1 MKTLAQIENPVL
13 GPAGKQ
19 TGLSFFQ
26 NFIPAAINL
35 AFVIATVIFLFML
48 IFGAI
53 QWIASGGD
61 KQALEAARG
70 RVTNAI
76 IGIVI
81 LFALF
86 AIVNLISH
94 FFGNIPILN
103 PTITPLT
110 K

>member
-1 MKTLAQIENPVL
+1 MMQLAQITNPVL
-13 GPAGKQ
+13 GQPAGERGI
-19 TGLSFFQ
+19 TFFQ

-35 AFVIATVIFLFML
+35 AFVIAVIIFFFML
-48 IFGAI
+48 IWGAI

-70 RVTNAI
+70 RVANAI

-86 AIVNLISH
+86 AIINLISH

-103 PTITPLT
+103 PSITPLA